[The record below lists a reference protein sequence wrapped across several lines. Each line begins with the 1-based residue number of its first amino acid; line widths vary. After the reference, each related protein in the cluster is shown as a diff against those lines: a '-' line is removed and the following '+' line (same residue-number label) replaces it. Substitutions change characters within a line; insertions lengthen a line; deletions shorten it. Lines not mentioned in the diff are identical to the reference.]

1 MTGTR
6 MLELREAAVAW
17 VMATLVLVEAR
28 SSKVPTEMG
37 SNTAEVCPLKSSV
50 GSRPP
55 EVELGEICSGEEL
68 NGGTATGKLGVVRRT
83 GPGVGAGEGE
93 ARMSSELDGGVI
105 LILLD
110 V

>member
-6 MLELREAAVAW
+6 MLELREAVVAW

-37 SNTAEVCPLKSSV
+37 SNSAEVCPLKSSV

-55 EVELGEICSGEEL
+55 VVELGEIWSGEEL